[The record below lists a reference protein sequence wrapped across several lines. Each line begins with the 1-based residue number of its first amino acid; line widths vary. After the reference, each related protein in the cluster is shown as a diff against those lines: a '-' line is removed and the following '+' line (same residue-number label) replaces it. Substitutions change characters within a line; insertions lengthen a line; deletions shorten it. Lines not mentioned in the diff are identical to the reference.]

1 MTAFCCKTLEVF
13 FLFSFSIVI
22 FGAIHCSNSEVE
34 SLFGFL
40 DFKYSSYSVV
50 AQRIRE
56 PSLMVFFLPKRT
68 TSVELFT

>member
-1 MTAFCCKTLEVF
+1 MTAFCLNTLEVF
-13 FLFSFSIVI
+13 FIFSFSIVI
-22 FGAIHCSNSEVE
+22 FGAIHCSNSEVD

-50 AQRIRE
+50 AQRMKE
-56 PSLMVFFLPKRT
+56 PCLIIFFLPKRM